1 MWSINVNLRLLKT
14 DFVGVVVVV
23 VVVVDLVNV
32 VVVFLLIVTV
42 HFIFS
47 CGQ

>member
-14 DFVGVVVVV
+14 DFVGVVVV

>member
-14 DFVGVVVVV
+14 DFVGVVL